1 MVIFNT
7 EKKPEPKIIIGQ
19 LDLNFK
25 QWFSLVFLFRI
36 EWSKQTKQIQKEPE
50 AKKQNRFW
58 VFANQN
64 WLSYVRAMNPRF
76 KQATKQNKIKIK
88 ASIIRRKWKP
98 PEKESRN
105 KNLKWIFYFKENN
118 KNQTMQTN
126 ETEEKR
132 DENDYL
138 TRVNAR
144 CYERD
149 TLKQR
154 RNNHQWW
161 KQWWKM
167 IVNQQFHRCWWW
179 WWSNKIYLFFFQKI
193 NKPERQ
199 WNCKNSTHK

>member
-1 MVIFNT
+1 MFAPWIHGLNRQQNKT
-7 EKKPEPKIIIGQ
+7 KSKSKHPLSGGSENHQKKNQGTKTWNEYFISRKIIKI
-19 LDLNFK
+19 
-25 QWFSLVFLFRI
+25 
-36 EWSKQTKQIQKEPE
+36 KQTKQ
-50 AKKQNRFW
+50 KKN
-58 VFANQN
+58 
-64 WLSYVRAMNPRF
+64 
-76 KQATKQNKIKIK
+76 
-88 ASIIRRKWKP
+88 
-98 PEKESRN
+98 
-105 KNLKWIFYFKENN
+105 
-118 KNQTMQTN
+118 
-126 ETEEKR
+126 